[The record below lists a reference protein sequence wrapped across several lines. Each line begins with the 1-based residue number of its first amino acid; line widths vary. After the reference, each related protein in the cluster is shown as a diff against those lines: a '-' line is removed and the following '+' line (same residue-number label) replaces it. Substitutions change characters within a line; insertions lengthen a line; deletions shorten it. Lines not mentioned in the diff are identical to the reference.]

1 MTTAGAD
8 ARLVVLAKGE
18 PEGDPAGCTST
29 DPAAWDALAA
39 VTGRSPDALAGSR
52 LPVDG
57 SGWLRAFKPRSEA
70 AAWDDPGVLAA
81 AASIAAAPIGAATGG
96 SHHAH

>member
-1 MTTAGAD
+1 M
-8 ARLVVLAKGE
+8 VVLAKEE

-81 AASIAAAPIGAATGG
+81 AAASIAAAPIGAATRG